1 MENRPDI
8 AENHGKMGENK
19 DVANTVQV
27 CDLNSKMLQKI
38 MQMRDFLSK
47 MQQQKH
53 ANERFWIAKCS
64 KWHAILAPKCNT

>member
-27 CDLNSKMLQKI
+27 CDFNSKM
-38 MQMRDFLSK
+38 
-47 MQQQKH
+47 
-53 ANERFWIAKCS
+53 
-64 KWHAILAPKCNT
+64 

>member
-27 CDLNSKMLQKI
+27 CDFNSKMLQKR
-38 MQMRDFLSK
+38 MQMRDFFPRCSNK
-47 MQQQKH
+47 KTQMRDSGFPNA
-53 ANERFWIAKCS
+53 ANGMRF
-64 KWHAILAPKCNT
+64 